1 MSRRKLLRLNF
12 FISIAGI
19 ITVLLLVAVFIV
31 QKYPWPVLH
40 TDLSLARESTFLGH
54 WPVPSLDEE
63 RQERKKIRRYPK
75 SEQHRR
81 LGIIMRRMEYLNVPI
96 FDFFMDPGVQYL
108 SPELHL
114 GTVASMSQIWPLVPS
129 RRKIG
134 TDDSEYRDLKY
145 VVLPASFGAK
155 CVEGVQM
162 VAGEEMRLNI
172 PSARNR
178 RNVIF
183 SVLPLAPS
191 NVRAWLG
198 QNSWARQF
206 TDSDVNQIHSFVIPV
221 TDPVVTSM
229 RLNIASGNVLIA
241 SATVAQW
248 DRSGRLPVQ
257 VGNQSRLWK
266 SGVDEVEES
275 DEFSQET
282 QSEDAAD
289 DPNVA
294 TAEQPAAAAPA
305 APALPAAPAAPSSAA
320 AGRVKSEQTAA
331 GEKKGKPLDE
341 LLDPES
347 VKFNQVVRVEG
358 GKSVALGYNALFIQ
372 LDPILNEVFLDKNL
386 LSKLAPRLLEFIGD
400 AQNMRVRMPPAEGG
414 HELFQH
420 TIVRR
425 NAEHIPADLPI
436 LTKDLIAGN
445 GVFNLYQEFRNF
457 GYKVVSFAP
466 PAALSM
472 PAALSRANEVP
483 KLDGRWLDSNDWR
496 FVARRRELDQQN
508 EQVSGLEAIFR
519 NEQSAS
525 VQAMSD
531 NHFDKLSELLQGL
544 ENTSDA
550 IPDWRA
556 HEITVINDK
565 SHYFP
570 RVLDSFQ
577 RWIKDNSQT
586 RFFAHLYLQNDDRT
600 LRPTFKDFF
609 KVLKHSKVR
618 AFALPSQT
626 EKLARLVMA
635 DRVFGQVIDSLVA
648 RRIFHRTVVAVL
660 LPQASENPAK
670 SSARFFLHAP
680 GLAARESES
689 KQVYQF
695 DDVSAALAQ
704 IVGVQLSQTDAQGRK
719 IFKGSGFESESP
731 AVAAVAAAAAA
742 VSSPAAVTAANS
754 KAESKA
760 GAAAVTASAVQP
772 ASASASG
779 ESAPEKQY
787 VSKFRLIVL
796 PRAAGCQPFEW
807 LASSPYF
814 GLTYSQPIVE
824 EPNPRG
830 RTIRVFPCSLRD
842 QVIELSWFQSHAG
855 HAGESVISDQV
866 SQWLGGTFRMN
877 SVTNEGGGTDSPLFL
892 VGPKAMRFDSLPLRL
907 RKFNAEEISNLFDLT
922 RHMHTERESFARIL
936 NLSSQFRNDRSS
948 ARTVVYFFR
957 EPVLR

>member
-12 FISIAGI
+12 FISIAG
-19 ITVLLLVAVFIV
+19 LLSVFALVAVFIV

-108 SPELHL
+108 SPDLHL
-114 GTVASMSQIWPLVPS
+114 GTVASMSQIWPLVPT

-221 TDPVVTSM
+221 TDPVVNSM

-257 VGNQSRLWK
+257 VGNQSRVWK
-266 SGVDEVEES
+266 SGNDEVDES
-275 DEFSQET
+275 DEFSQEA

-289 DPNVA
+289 DPNAA
-294 TAEQPAAAAPA
+294 TAEQPATAAP
-305 APALPAAPAAPSSAA
+305 PSAA
-320 AGRVKSEQTAA
+320 AVKGKSEQPAA

-372 LDPILNEVFLDKNL
+372 LDPILNEVFADKNL
-386 LSKLAPRLLEFIGD
+386 LSKLAPRLLEFIAD

-425 NAEHIPADLPI
+425 NADHIPADLPI

-483 KLDGRWLDSNDWR
+483 KLDGRWLDNNDWR

-525 VQAMSD
+525 VQAMSE

-544 ENTSDA
+544 ENTGDA

-626 EKLARLVMA
+626 ERLARLVMA
-635 DRVFGQVIDSLVA
+635 DRVFGQIIDSLVA
-648 RRIFHRTVVAVL
+648 RRVFHRTVVAVL

-670 SSARFFLHAP
+670 SAARFFLHAP
-680 GLAARESES
+680 GLAAREAES

-695 DDVSAALAQ
+695 DDASAALAQ
-704 IVGVQLSQTDAQGRK
+704 IVGVQLSQTDVQGRK
-719 IFKGSGFESESP
+719 IFKGSGLESESP
-731 AVAAVAAAAAA
+731 AVPAAAAAE
-742 VSSPAAVTAANS
+742 VSTPAAVIAANS

-760 GAAAVTASAVQP
+760 AAVTVTAPAVQP
-772 ASASASG
+772 DSVSASASG
-779 ESAPEKQY
+779 EVAAEKQY

-842 QVIELSWFQSHAG
+842 QVIELSWFQSHSG

-877 SVTNEGGGTDSPLFL
+877 NAANEGGGSDSPLFL

-922 RHMHTERESFARIL
+922 RHMHTGRESFARIL

-948 ARTVVYFFR
+948 ARTLVYFFR